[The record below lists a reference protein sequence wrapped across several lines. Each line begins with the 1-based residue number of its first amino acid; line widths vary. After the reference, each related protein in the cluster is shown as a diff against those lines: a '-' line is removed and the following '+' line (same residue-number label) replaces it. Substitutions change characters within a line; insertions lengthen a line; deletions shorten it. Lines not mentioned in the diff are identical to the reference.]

1 MAMGS
6 VGRAGKGLLNSAQR
20 AKVRNFR
27 SRRGPS
33 SQRRSGF
40 IRDIRRRRSRVR
52 ASSISRRLSRFNRL
66 V

>member
-6 VGRAGKGLLNSAQR
+6 VGRTGKGLLNSSQM

-27 SRRGPS
+27 SRSLPR
-33 SQRRSGF
+33 SQRKSGF
-40 IRDIRRRRSRVR
+40 INAIRRRRGRVK